1 MWREYYG
8 VDTPAL
14 GLAAC
19 SWTAHTDSM
28 GILGRFFGKSGGRNP
43 ASKRTSAQIARD
55 LEEKAAKELKN
66 KVDDL
71 VRASKSAEDAL
82 KKLHEKRYGLVPPA
96 T

>member
-1 MWREYYG
+1 M
-8 VDTPAL
+8 DTLAL

-19 SWTAHTDSM
+19 GCTAHTDHM
-28 GILGRFFGKSGGRNP
+28 GILSRFFGKSGGRNH
-43 ASKRTSAQIARD
+43 ASKHTPAQIARD